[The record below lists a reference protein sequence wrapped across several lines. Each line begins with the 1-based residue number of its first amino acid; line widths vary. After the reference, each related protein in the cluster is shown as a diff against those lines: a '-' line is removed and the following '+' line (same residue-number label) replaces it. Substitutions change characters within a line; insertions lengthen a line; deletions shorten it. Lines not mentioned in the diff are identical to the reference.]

1 MNTITIYNLQSHSD
15 SFNLAHF
22 LGLQAYAVIGKILG
36 VNFTRDIIKRMGWVA
51 SMLFMEC
58 RGRMWISISCLHLSK
73 TRMSTSTLLIR

>member
-22 LGLQAYAVIGKILG
+22 LGLKDVRAYAVIGKIFG

-58 RGRMWISISCLHLSK
+58 RGRITTTK
-73 TRMSTSTLLIR
+73 KGLI